1 VIRLAEQLERSRDQ
15 AITDV
20 RVSVNGGGVTLEAA
34 TNPALDATVPVWAA
48 RRNADLLAD
57 ALGREVEISA

>member
-1 VIRLAEQLERSRDQ
+1 
-15 AITDV
+15 
-20 RVSVNGGGVTLEAA
+20 VNGGGVTLEAA

-48 RRNADLLAD
+48 RRNADLLAE

>member
-15 AITDV
+15 AITEV
-20 RVSVNGGGVTLEAA
+20 RVSANGAAVTLEAD
-34 TNPALDATVPVWAA
+34 TNPELDATVPIWAA

-57 ALGREVEISA
+57 ALGRDVEITA

>member
-20 RVSVNGGGVTLEAA
+20 RVSANGGGVALEAS
-34 TNPALDATVPVWAA
+34 TDPTLDATVPIWAA
-48 RRNADLLAD
+48 RRNADLLAEV
-57 ALGREVEISA
+57 LGRDVEISA